1 MTPKGRGRQ
10 DEQASAHTCTDRLHV
25 CKQRHHVIADKQRST
40 QTESQSESPQTPDK
54 LMLCMHAV
62 LRAGEKQEQAL
73 PSPVS
78 SLAAMR
84 MESHLVSYP
93 MQYRV
98 FPKIQATAL
107 LMRGA
112 LKLEL
117 VHTLYPA

>member
-1 MTPKGRGRQ
+1 
-10 DEQASAHTCTDRLHV
+10 
-25 CKQRHHVIADKQRST
+25 
-40 QTESQSESPQTPDK
+40 
-54 LMLCMHAV
+54 
-62 LRAGEKQEQAL
+62 
-73 PSPVS
+73 
-78 SLAAMR
+78 

-117 VHTLYPA
+117 VHTLYPAGPGQDNWTRKEKTTLFAVNLMRSQVLYRAARWGCRIWHKGLSQNKTSAGAAQQMT

>member
-1 MTPKGRGRQ
+1 
-10 DEQASAHTCTDRLHV
+10 
-25 CKQRHHVIADKQRST
+25 
-40 QTESQSESPQTPDK
+40 
-54 LMLCMHAV
+54 MHDI
-62 LRAGEKQEQAL
+62 LRVGEKQKQAL

-117 VHTLYPA
+117 VHTLYPAEPSQDGLNCMQGFEFGLWPGQDISQSITANDLELYYQHHCTQLP

>member
-1 MTPKGRGRQ
+1 MQ
-10 DEQASAHTCTDRLHV
+10 
-25 CKQRHHVIADKQRST
+25 T
-40 QTESQSESPQTPDK
+40 QTDETNVNRNTILLQPKRGAHRESHTKTPQT

-62 LRAGEKQEQAL
+62 LCPGQKQEQGL

-117 VHTLYPA
+117 VHTLYPAQPGQDNLDCRIWN

>member
-1 MTPKGRGRQ
+1 M
-10 DEQASAHTCTDRLHV
+10 
-25 CKQRHHVIADKQRST
+25 
-40 QTESQSESPQTPDK
+40 
-54 LMLCMHAV
+54 
-62 LRAGEKQEQAL
+62 
-73 PSPVS
+73 S

-98 FPKIQATAL
+98 LPKMQATAL

-117 VHTLYPA
+117 VHTLYPAESGHDN